1 MLSGMFV
8 RGNRHFFSVNNHLQV
23 SRMILGATT
32 PGMPFSTP
40 FEDCDNYKMMPE
52 GMLEKEKKL
61 FQERVSDKEKKVME
75 A

>member
-1 MLSGMFV
+1 
-8 RGNRHFFSVNNHLQV
+8 
-23 SRMILGATT
+23 MILGATT